1 MKRHKLVHLDQLLH
15 SITPNDYVCSR
26 QSLLWPS
33 GTAKEQ
39 LMAPFLSPIDDFSL
53 IRGSLTGWDELDKDV
68 LLSSEQVQLC
78 STGTENRH
86 SATVDARAVV
96 GTDFLGSADGRRNHD
111 LGTALAL
118 GCESALD
125 FPRLFLLWNCYPKTL
140 YPTGKSQGFPS
151 CQWSCQRCALA
162 LVFYCVWLKICCS
175 LTCMMVTLTT
185 AFNILGEFPGNI

>member
-1 MKRHKLVHLDQLLH
+1 
-15 SITPNDYVCSR
+15 
-26 QSLLWPS
+26 
-33 GTAKEQ
+33 
-39 LMAPFLSPIDDFSL
+39 MAPFLSPIDDFSL

-111 LGTALAL
+111 HFCLGTALAL

-125 FPRLFLLWNCYPKTL
+125 FPRLFLL
-140 YPTGKSQGFPS
+140 
-151 CQWSCQRCALA
+151 
-162 LVFYCVWLKICCS
+162 
-175 LTCMMVTLTT
+175 
-185 AFNILGEFPGNI
+185 